1 MKTPANVP
9 EFFAQIQ
16 LDIFALKK
24 KMVDLDE
31 RLTFYEERTTENR
44 LMIEDNRTD
53 IDRLKKLEKLV
64 GGCDQEK

>member
-1 MKTPANVP
+1 MTTPANVP

-16 LDIFALKK
+16 LDIIVLQK

-44 LMIEDNRTD
+44 LMIDENRAD
-53 IDRLKKLEKLV
+53 IDKLEQAGIELSKHKDV
-64 GGCDQEK
+64 